1 MEENLLKEFLIKGK
15 PIENCVLHR
24 VLLSR
29 QHKQQTFREAFTTDT
44 ATTELVEQIHYSWL
58 CVLLIILIQFRPT
71 FLAGSARIFGS
82 TSFMAG
88 GRYNYK

>member
-29 QHKQQTFREAFTTDT
+29 QHKQQTFREAFTTDM
-44 ATTELVEQIHYSWL
+44 ATTELVEQIHYS
-58 CVLLIILIQFRPT
+58 
-71 FLAGSARIFGS
+71 
-82 TSFMAG
+82 
-88 GRYNYK
+88 

>member
-24 VLLSR
+24 VLLAR
-29 QHKQQTFREAFTTDT
+29 QHKQQTFTTDT